1 MDHLDKIET
10 GKYTSLFSYINPNVI
25 CLLRNIMIK
34 CVYKPQDLRYIFM
47 QSDSPNQKELVQLE
61 GYLNQIPSF
70 MFLPSFRGIPKPE
83 VFLNKFKAK
92 DGRLI
97 YWCHSGLI
105 GTIQE
110 WCKKNDIK
118 ISGVDDNLIKR
129 DMSMSLE
136 DFKLY
141 VNSWGLSITPRDY
154 QYEAA
159 FKILQNKQSLSQLAT
174 RAGKTLIAYM
184 VFRYMLEHGA
194 KKILMIVPSI
204 QLVKQGVEDFS
215 EYAEFFK
222 TETVWAGSQL
232 CASANLTIGTY
243 QSLVKMADPKSKKYN
258 PKFFNEYDVVCVDE
272 AHHLVCKSINT
283 ILGLDFMKNLKIKFG
298 FTGTLPN
305 EGTIDSFCCHALM
318 GWTIQDISP
327 MELVDEGF
335 LAKPDITQIRI
346 KYPESDALTA
356 AYIKCGE
363 YLNSPDKIVDGKKV
377 LLPKEQRSFTM
388 NYVKTLPY
396 ALAEVK
402 KLYTP
407 EEYSKY
413 LIDLCK
419 AKGSNLLMLEQML
432 VHRSQKRL
440 QIMDEILQGMTKN
453 CIVFAH
459 HTEYL
464 KFLKEHFEAK
474 FPDRKVRIISGSA
487 NLKQRQAIVQEM
499 NAEDGVILCAS
510 YGCCSTG
517 ITFKN
522 VDYCIFAQSFKSEI
536 IVKQS
541 IGRMMLKT
549 SEKDTFYLYD
559 LVDWFPTKRIYT
571 QGLAKIKTYDKEG
584 FTYRIV
590 NK

>member
-1 MDHLDKIET
+1 
-10 GKYTSLFSYINPNVI
+10 
-25 CLLRNIMIK
+25 
-34 CVYKPQDLRYIFM
+34 M
-47 QSDSPNQKELVQLE
+47 QSDSPNQEELIKLE
-61 GYLNQIPSF
+61 SYLNKIPQY
-70 MFLPSFRGIPKPE
+70 MFLPSFAGVPKPE
-83 VFLNKFKAK
+83 VFLNKFKSK
-92 DGRLI
+92 TGNII
-97 YWCHSGLI
+97 YWCHSGLAD
-105 GTIQE
+105 TISD
-110 WCKKNDIK
+110 WCKKNNIQ
-118 ISGVDDNLIKR
+118 ITGIDDNLKYRNVPEALDEFIK
-129 DMSMSLE
+129 
-136 DFKLY
+136 Y
-141 VNSWGLSITPRDY
+141 VDSWQMSITPRPY
-154 QYEAA
+154 QYKAA
-159 FKILQNKQSLSQLAT
+159 YEILKNRQSLSQLAA
-174 RAGKTLIAYM
+174 RAGKTLIAYI

-204 QLVKQGVEDFS
+204 QLVKQGVADFS

-222 TETVWAGSQL
+222 TETVWAKGEY
-232 CASANLTIGTY
+232 CESANLTIGTF
-243 QSLVKMADPKSKKYN
+243 QSLVMRADPKSKKYN
-258 PKFFNEYDVVCVDE
+258 PKFFKDYDVICCDE
-272 AHHLVCKSINT
+272 AHKLVCKSINT
-283 ILGLDFMKNLKIKFG
+283 ILSQEFVKNLKLKFG
-298 FTGTLPN
+298 FTGTLPE
-305 EGTIDSFCCHALM
+305 EGTIESFACHSLM
-318 GWTIQDISP
+318 GWTIQDISA

-346 KYPESDALTA
+346 KYDESKPLTA

-363 YLNSPDKIVDGKKV
+363 YLNSNDKVVDGKKIQ
-377 LLPKEQRSFTM
+377 LPKEQREFTM
-388 NYVKTLPY
+388 QYEKTLPY
-396 ALAEVK
+396 ALEQMK
-402 KLYTP
+402 QLYTD
-407 EEYSKY
+407 EEYKLY

-432 VHRSQKRL
+432 VHRSKKRL
-440 QIMDEILQGMTKN
+440 KIIDDLLLTMDKN

-474 FPDRKVRIISGSA
+474 FPDRKVRMISGSA

-584 FTYRIV
+584 FTYRII

>member
-1 MDHLDKIET
+1 
-10 GKYTSLFSYINPNVI
+10 
-25 CLLRNIMIK
+25 
-34 CVYKPQDLRYIFM
+34 M

-61 GYLNQIPSF
+61 SYLNKIPSF
-70 MFLPSFRGIPKPE
+70 MFLPSFRGVPKPE
-83 VFLNKFKAK
+83 VFLNKFKTK
-92 DGRLI
+92 EGKLV

-105 GTIQE
+105 GTIQD
-110 WCKKNDIK
+110 WCKSNNIQITGIDDKLTKRTMEMPFEEFKQYVDGWGMS
-118 ISGVDDNLIKR
+118 IS
-129 DMSMSLE
+129 
-136 DFKLY
+136 
-141 VNSWGLSITPRDY
+141 PREY

-159 FKILQNKQSLSQLAT
+159 YKILCNRQSLSQLAT

-222 TETVWAGSQL
+222 SETVWAKGEY
-232 CASANLTIGTY
+232 CAGANVTIGTF
-243 QSLVKMADPKSKKYN
+243 QSLVMRADPKSKKYD
-258 PKFFNEYDVVCVDE
+258 PKFFKDYDIVCVDE
-272 AHHLVCKSINT
+272 AHKLVCKSINT
-283 ILGLDFMKNLKIKFG
+283 ILNQDFMKNVKLKFG
-298 FTGTLPN
+298 FTGTLPE
-305 EGTIDSFCCHALM
+305 EGTIESFCCHALM

-327 MELVDEGF
+327 MELVDGGF

-346 KYPESDALTA
+346 NYPDSPQLSD
-356 AYIKCGE
+356 AYIKCAE
-363 YLNSPDKIVDGKKV
+363 YLNANDKIVDGKKV
-377 LLPKEQRSFTM
+377 LLPKEKRSFTIQ
-388 NYVKTLPY
+388 YEKVLPFALKQVKD
-396 ALAEVK
+396 
-402 KLYTP
+402 LYEP
-407 EEYSKY
+407 EEYKSY

-419 AKGSNLLMLEQML
+419 SKGSNLLMLEQML

-440 QIMDEILQGMTKN
+440 QVIDEILFGMEKN

-464 KFLKEHFEAK
+464 KFLKEHFEQK

-487 NLKQRQAIVQEM
+487 NLKQRQKIIDEM
-499 NAEDGVILCAS
+499 NNNDGVILCAS

-536 IVKQS
+536 ITLQS
-541 IGRMMLKT
+541 IGRMMIKT
-549 SEKDTFYLYD
+549 DDKDTFYLYD
-559 LVDWFPTKRIYT
+559 IVDVFPTKRIYT
-571 QGLAKIKTYDKEG
+571 QGLAKIRTYKKEG
-584 FTYRIV
+584 FEHRIV